1 MAVQNITYDNKVA
14 LNTNPGIADVNKVTD
29 NDMNEIKSVVNNNA
43 NELSSLTNIIYPI
56 GSIYINTTGTN
67 PSTFLGGT
75 WESFG
80 SGKVLVGQ
88 DTNDSDFDTLLET
101 GGNKTHQHGYQ
112 QATTVNPAAGDGVIG
127 RANYTADGSS
137 LQPYIVVSIWKRT
150 A

>member
-14 LNTNPGIADVNKVTD
+14 LNTNPDIADVNKVTD
-29 NDMNEIKSVVNNNA
+29 NDMNMIKSVVNNNA

-56 GSIYINTTGTN
+56 GSIYINTTGVN

-80 SGKVLVGQ
+80 NGKVLVGQ
-88 DTNDSDFDTLLET
+88 DTNDNDFDTLLET
-101 GGNKTHQHGYQ
+101 GGSKTHQHGYQ
-112 QATTVNPAAGDGVIG
+112 NATTVNPSAGAGVIG
-127 RANYTADGSS
+127 RTNYTADGSS
-137 LQPYIVVSIWKRT
+137 LQPYIVVSMWKRT